1 MTSTQRRKLLAAG
14 GLTALGLWAL
24 KPAAKGAPHSP
35 YFVELARAIKLAG
48 IATPTLV
55 IDRQQLRNNASKVM
69 AHIAQRMDFRLVVK
83 SLPSQALIEDITSIT
98 KSRRM
103 MLFSL
108 PQLDLMAKGDADI
121 LLGKPMPVAAAAKF
135 YQSAGGAQQDSQQ
148 NFKPEQQLQWLID
161 SPERLLQ
168 YRELARQRAL
178 TMRLN
183 FELDVGLHRGGI
195 SSSKMLHEML
205 EILQSE
211 PRLQFSG
218 MMGYD
223 AHVAKI
229 PDLPG
234 LREQAHLHAHE
245 LYTRL
250 ANQALA
256 SVATFKGG
264 ATPSEKQKLVF
275 NAAGSPTYRLYDGS
289 GIQNELS
296 LGSAMLKP
304 SDFDLPGLADLSP
317 AVFIATPVLKVQ
329 EKFMMPYGVEAI
341 GNLARSLDVNQQN
354 AAFIYGGNWL
364 ADPVSPPGLSASALY
379 GNSSNQQVLV
389 GSGNQQLKV
398 DDIVFFRPR
407 QSEAVLQQF
416 GDIAVYENGKI
427 VDMWEVFPATA

>member
-1 MTSTQRRKLLAAG
+1 
-14 GLTALGLWAL
+14 
-24 KPAAKGAPHSP
+24 
-35 YFVELARAIKLAG
+35 
-48 IATPTLV
+48 
-55 IDRQQLRNNASKVM
+55 
-69 AHIAQRMDFRLVVK
+69 
-83 SLPSQALIEDITSIT
+83 
-98 KSRRM
+98 
-103 MLFSL
+103 
-108 PQLDLMAKGDADI
+108 
-121 LLGKPMPVAAAAKF
+121 
-135 YQSAGGAQQDSQQ
+135 
-148 NFKPEQQLQWLID
+148 
-161 SPERLLQ
+161 
-168 YRELARQRAL
+168 
-178 TMRLN
+178 
-183 FELDVGLHRGGI
+183 
-195 SSSKMLHEML
+195 ML

-245 LYTRL
+245 VYTRL

-296 LGSAMLKP
+296 VGSAMLKP
-304 SDFDLPGLADLSP
+304 SDFDLPGLADLIP
-317 AVFIATPVLKVQ
+317 AVFIATPVLKVA

-364 ADPVSPPGLSASALY
+364 ADPVSPSGLSASALY

-398 DDIVFFRPR
+398 DDIVFFRPK

-427 VDMWEVFPATA
+427 IDMWTVFPATA